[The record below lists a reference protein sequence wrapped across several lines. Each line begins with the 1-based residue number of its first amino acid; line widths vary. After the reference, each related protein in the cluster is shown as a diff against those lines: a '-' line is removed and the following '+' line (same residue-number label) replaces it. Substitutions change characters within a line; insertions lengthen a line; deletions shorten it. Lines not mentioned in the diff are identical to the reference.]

1 MEMNGC
7 ILMTFSR
14 VNYYKIKNK
23 ILIILTSIFISL
35 RKVNKDIYIKIE
47 DNFKMRKT
55 LIENEL

>member
-7 ILMTFSR
+7 ILMTFPR